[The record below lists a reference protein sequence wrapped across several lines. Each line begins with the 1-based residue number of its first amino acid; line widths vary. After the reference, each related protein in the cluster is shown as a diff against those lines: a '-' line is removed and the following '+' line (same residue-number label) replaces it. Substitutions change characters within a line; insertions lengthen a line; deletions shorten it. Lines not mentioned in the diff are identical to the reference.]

1 MSLQR
6 LCISWVCCENNL
18 SAPWWTK
25 KMCLHTGEYYS
36 ALILPFGTIQMDLE
50 DTKLNARSQTQKDK
64 PCMISLVC
72 GIQNSQVH
80 RSREQ
85 GGGFQGLGMGVR
97 KTGWWYA
104 PIFWPPDAKS
114 LVTGKDPDAGK
125 DWRQQEKGAASLTQW
140 PWVWANSR
148 R

>member
-1 MSLQR
+1 
-6 LCISWVCCENNL
+6 
-18 SAPWWTK
+18 
-25 KMCLHTGEYYS
+25 
-36 ALILPFGTIQMDLE
+36 MDLE

-97 KTGWWYA
+97 KTGW
-104 PIFWPPDAKS
+104 
-114 LVTGKDPDAGK
+114 
-125 DWRQQEKGAASLTQW
+125 
-140 PWVWANSR
+140 
-148 R
+148 